1 MRRTRPHFS
10 RRSRSCRLLAQAFI
24 PSSTVVEDRHPRAN
38 LNIAHSSSR
47 ASCVEGL
54 TRAHLWLDTKATAS
68 VYLCISSIRIRIYM
82 YVYICIHRVGSKPS
96 RGGNAR
102 GWCVIA
108 RVRDDIGTC
117 VHDPCLADSQSRL
130 RLNNRVERERG
141 GERERERK
149 EKEKEERKEGSV
161 FVR

>member
-1 MRRTRPHFS
+1 
-10 RRSRSCRLLAQAFI
+10 
-24 PSSTVVEDRHPRAN
+24 
-38 LNIAHSSSR
+38 
-47 ASCVEGL
+47 
-54 TRAHLWLDTKATAS
+54 
-68 VYLCISSIRIRIYM
+68 M

-141 GERERERK
+141 GGEREREG
-149 EKEKEERKEGSV
+149 EEREREEGEERRECVRSMIERRGFLTVAGRFRV
-161 FVR
+161 FG